1 LLLNKTIIELEL
13 ADKLKYKYSQK
24 SQDCALTLYNREE
37 YMLAIISTENLKRIY
52 KTTTG
57 IIRRKSKEI
66 VALDGVDLSV
76 QTGELFG
83 MLGPNGAGK
92 TTITRILATILLPS
106 TGTAQVFGLDVV
118 KDAKSIRPRIG
129 LVFGGERGLYWRL
142 SGRDNLQYFADLYKV
157 HPDVARKRIPELL
170 EMVGLT
176 NRANERI
183 ENHSRGMKQRLHIA
197 RGLIHDPELLFL
209 DEPTIGLDPLAARE
223 MRDMILGLK
232 KSGKTIFL
240 TSHYMFEMDAL
251 CDRVAVLNKGKI
263 MITDT
268 PSALKKLVA
277 NLEVVEIECFGIPA
291 DLIGKIRSHPC
302 VEAVNIEWL
311 EQTQLLQ
318 IQAPAGAELVQEF
331 MGILNGVQVR
341 KVITR
346 QPTLEDAY
354 IKLLGPESKGL

>member
-1 LLLNKTIIELEL
+1 MGLRGKAVGNEESPVIAIS
-13 ADKLKYKYSQK
+13 SQ
-24 SQDCALTLYNREE
+24 
-37 YMLAIISTENLKRIY
+37 NLRRVY
-52 KTTTG
+52 QTTTG
-57 IIRRKSKEI
+57 VINRKPKEI
-66 VALDGVDLSV
+66 VALDGVDLSIES
-76 QTGELFG
+76 GELFG
-83 MLGPNGAGK
+83 LLGPNGAGK

-106 TGTAQVFGLDVV
+106 SGTAQVFGLDVV
-118 KDAKSIRPRIG
+118 RDANRIRPRIG

-157 HPDVARKRIPELL
+157 APDVARKRIPELL

-176 NRANERI
+176 DRANERI
-183 ENHSRGMKQRLHIA
+183 ENYSRGMKQRLHIA

-223 MRDMILGLK
+223 MREMILGLK
-232 KSGKTIFL
+232 RSGKTIFL

-251 CDRVAVLNKGKI
+251 CDRVAVLNNGRI
-263 MITDT
+263 MVTDT
-268 PSALKKLVA
+268 PAALKKLVA

-291 DLIGKIRSHPC
+291 ELVARIKAHPC
-302 VEAVNIEWL
+302 VETVNIERL

-331 MGILNGVQVR
+331 MGILDGVQVR